1 MQNPMRTHVIVI
13 GWLNVVLGI
22 PALLFGGALALFG
35 PLVLAS
41 IGSSPDA
48 FPLMT
53 WFGAFWG
60 LVLLLIIASA
70 LLGVIAGFGL
80 LQFAPWARILCI
92 IVSILHL
99 VNASS
104 FGVTTILGIYSLVI
118 LFHPATA
125 ELFEGRRP

>member
-13 GWLNVVLGI
+13 GWLNIILGV
-22 PALLFGGALALFG
+22 PGLLVAGALALFG
-35 PLVLAS
+35 PLALAS
-41 IGSSPDA
+41 IGSSPNA
-48 FPLMT
+48 FPFMT

-60 LVLLLIIASA
+60 LILLLIAASA
-70 LLGVIAGFGL
+70 LLGVIAGYGL

-92 IVSILHL
+92 VVSILHL
-99 VNASS
+99 LNASS
-104 FGVTTILGIYSLVI
+104 FGVTTILGIYSLII